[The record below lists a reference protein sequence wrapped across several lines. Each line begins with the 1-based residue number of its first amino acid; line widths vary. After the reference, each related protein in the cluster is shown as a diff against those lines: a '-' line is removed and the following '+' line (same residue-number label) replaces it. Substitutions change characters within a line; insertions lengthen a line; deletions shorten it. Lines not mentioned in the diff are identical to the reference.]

1 MSSVTGNKVQ
11 ENGYKQLSFFHSANH
26 LPIGELEG
34 NKIAPEKAAEMLRK
48 RGVDISVEQA
58 AQILELLR
66 KFAHIVVSQHLESQ
80 RQNVMRKAD

>member
-1 MSSVTGNKVQ
+1 MEKLKS
-11 ENGYKQLSFFHSANH
+11 
-26 LPIGELEG
+26 
-34 NKIAPEKAAEMLRK
+34 EKAVKMLRE

-80 RQNVMRKAD
+80 KQNVMRKAV